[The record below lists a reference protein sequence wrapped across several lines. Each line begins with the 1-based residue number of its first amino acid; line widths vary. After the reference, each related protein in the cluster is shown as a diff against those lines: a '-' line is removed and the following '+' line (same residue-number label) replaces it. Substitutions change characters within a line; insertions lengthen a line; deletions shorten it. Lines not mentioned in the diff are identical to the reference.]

1 MTPLPDPS
9 PSAPLACPGHHA
21 TLPEHMLSLQ
31 TRFLTA
37 ENVDAF
43 LSIQDAEVLEFFHQ
57 SYNKNGDTAI
67 ENS

>member
-1 MTPLPDPS
+1 
-9 PSAPLACPGHHA
+9 
-21 TLPEHMLSLQ
+21 MLSLQ